1 MKTAHLR
8 VRAALATFGLMA
20 IVLATV
26 PGSAQ
31 QPSRPASRIASP
43 AEVLGYALGERFTD
57 VAATERYFEALAA
70 ASPRV
75 RVRRYGQTLEGRP
88 LLQVVVAREDYLSRL
103 DEVLARN
110 RELTQPGTTE
120 GRAKEIAA
128 TNPGVA
134 YFSYGVHGN
143 ESSSTEA
150 ALWTAWD
157 LASGSPSVA
166 GVLDSLIVV
175 IDPVVNP
182 DGRDRYVTW
191 YRQAQGVTPNPDPE
205 SREHWEQWPSGRTNH
220 YLFDLN
226 RDWAWLT
233 QPETH
238 ARLATW
244 DYWSPQVH
252 VDFHEMSY
260 NSSYFFFPATAP
272 INPLYPEHILSWGK
286 YIGQANAAAFDQHGW
301 AYYTGE
307 SYDLFYPAYGDSWP
321 SLTGAIGMTYEQAG
335 GGSAGVEVRRRDGQI
350 LTLAMRAQHHR
361 ISGEATLR
369 ATAARKSALLGD
381 FAHFHRTVGEGTPDI
396 LLVPAGDDARVA
408 ALVDLLRSEDR
419 EVQRATKAFQTDA
432 TAHQGFRARKEFP
445 AGTYVVR
452 ARQPRGRLAVTLLQ
466 PETVLKASFSY
477 DISAWSLPYAY
488 GVEAH
493 RSSRVPDADWQT
505 VPKPPEPDFTRS
517 VKHEGLEAATISR
530 ARDGAANGNATSEPY
545 GYLVR
550 PTVAAW
556 RALVQYLQQQMK
568 PVAVI
573 LQHGFTIEGN
583 RWPAGTIFLARGEE
597 QNQRDLVAASGL
609 TPYAVPVRSGF
620 ATEGHDLGT
629 DESYRI
635 KLPRIAVL
643 TGEKISASS
652 YGAHWFFLEQTLRL
666 PFNAVPAERVADL
679 HWEDYDVL
687 VVPELAGSTFDDKTL
702 EPVKRWIQRGGTL
715 IAVGGAAKALATP
728 LAEIKAREE
737 KKDEKADLDRA
748 LRGREA
754 REQDRWQQE
763 VPGTI
768 LATRLDPA
776 HPLAFGAGAGADSTR
791 LYVLKNGNLV
801 FEPDEAYESV
811 AFFPDKLEKVS
822 GVISGKSLEQLSR
835 GTWLATKRVGRG
847 HVVLFAD
854 DPLFRAFWYGTFQPY
869 INALMLGPS
878 L

>member
-1 MKTAHLR
+1 MREHSFKR
-8 VRAALATFGLMA
+8 VALAALGA
-20 IVLATV
+20 LALAAGPL

-31 QPSRPASRIASP
+31 QQSPRSPARIASP
-43 AEVLGYALGERFTD
+43 AELLGYPLGERFTD
-57 VAATERYFEALAA
+57 VAGSQRYFESLAA

-75 RVRRYGQTLEGRP
+75 RVRKYGQTMEGRP
-88 LLQVVVAREDYLSRL
+88 LLQVVIGREDYLSRL

-110 RELTQPGTTE
+110 RELIDPGTTE
-120 GRAKEIAA
+120 ARAKEIAA
-128 TNPGVA
+128 GNPGVV

-157 LASGSPSVA
+157 LVSGSPSVA

-191 YRQAQGVTPNPDPE
+191 YRQARGVTANPDAE
-205 SREHWEQWPSGRTNH
+205 SREHWEPWPSGRTNH

-226 RDWAWLT
+226 RDWAWIT

-244 DYWSPQVH
+244 NYWSPQVH
-252 VDFHEMSY
+252 VDFHEMNY
-260 NSSYFFFPATAP
+260 NSSYFFFPASAP
-272 INPLYPEHILSWGK
+272 INPLYPEHILSWAK
-286 YIGQANAAAFDQHGW
+286 YIGQANAVAFDQHGW
-301 AYYTGE
+301 AYYTAE

-321 SLTGAIGMTYEQAG
+321 SLTGAVGMTYEQAG
-335 GGSAGVEVRRRDGQI
+335 GGSAGVAVRRRDGQV
-350 LTLAMRAQHHR
+350 LTLAMRAEHHR
-361 ISGEATLR
+361 TSGEATLR
-369 ATAARKSALLGD
+369 ATAARKSAMLGD
-381 FAHFHRTVGEGTPDI
+381 FARFHRTIGEGMSDI
-396 LLVPAGDDARVA
+396 LLVPSDDNARTT
-408 ALVDLLRSEDR
+408 ALVDLLRSEDI
-419 EVQRATKAFQTDA
+419 EVQRATRPFQA
-432 TAHQGFRARKEFP
+432 EAIAHQGFQPRKQFP

-452 ARQPRGRLAVTLLQ
+452 AKQPRGRLAVTLLQ
-466 PETVLKASFSY
+466 PETVLKANFSY

-493 RSSRVPDADWQT
+493 RSTHVPDAGWQP
-505 VPKPPEPDFTRS
+505 VVKPPEPDFTRP
-517 VKHEGLEAATISR
+517 LPRFAI
-530 ARDGAANGNATSEPY
+530 DGAALQRAANGGPTTAEPY
-545 GYLVR
+545 GYLVK
-550 PTVAAW
+550 PTLAAW
-556 RALVQYLQQQMK
+556 RALVQYLQLDPK
-568 PVAVI
+568 PVAIV

-583 RWPAGTIFLARGEE
+583 RWPAGTIFLSRSDQQSLSAR
-597 QNQRDLVAASGL
+597 VAASGL
-609 TPYAVPVRSGF
+609 TPFATAVRSGF

-629 DESYRI
+629 EESYRI
-635 KLPRIAVL
+635 TLPRIAVL

-652 YGAHWFFLEQTLRL
+652 YGAQWFFLEQMLRL
-666 PFNAVPAERVADL
+666 PFNAVPADRLADL
-679 HWEDYDVL
+679 RFEDYDVL
-687 VVPELAGSTFDDKTL
+687 VVPELSRGTFDDKTL
-702 EPVKRWIQRGGTL
+702 EPVKRWVNRGGTV
-715 IAVGGAAKALATP
+715 IAIGDAAKALATP
-728 LAEIKAREE
+728 LADIKPREE
-737 KKDEKADLDRA
+737 KKDDKADIDRA
-748 LRGREA
+748 LRGRDA

-768 LATRLDPA
+768 LAARLDSS
-776 HPLAFGAGAGADSTR
+776 HPLAFGTGAAADSTR
-791 LYVLKNGNLV
+791 LYVLKSGNLV

-835 GTWLATKRVGRG
+835 GTWLAAKRVGRG